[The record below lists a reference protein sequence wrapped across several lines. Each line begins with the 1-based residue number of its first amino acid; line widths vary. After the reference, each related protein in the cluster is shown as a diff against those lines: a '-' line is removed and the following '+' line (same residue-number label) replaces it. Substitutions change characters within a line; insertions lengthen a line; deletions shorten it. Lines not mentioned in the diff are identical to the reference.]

1 MNCKNEKGSCLT
13 KATSLIHKTASI
25 LLIMLLAIS
34 LTACSKTTTS
44 VSSGNINITDSLGNN
59 ISFEKTPKRVVA
71 LQGSF
76 AGVYLLS
83 GGELIGIT
91 SDYVN
96 YDLDL
101 GNATIVGTNKAPN
114 TELIISLNPDLIIY
128 TPTLTGQTA
137 TAQTLSAAGFKVYAS
152 VIDSFSDYLY
162 TLLQFT
168 TLNERNDLYI
178 TNGLNIEN
186 QIDNIIANVQ
196 NNGNP
201 DVLFIRAYSTGYEA
215 KSTGNIV
222 CDMLD
227 DLKINNIASTDTSL
241 LENISLEAIVEQ
253 DPDYIL
259 FVYMG
264 SSDVDATTAYLNNE
278 LFSQPSWQNLNAYKK
293 GNVIILPSSLFHYKP
308 NNKWGE
314 AYEYLFNIFYGEENQ

>member
-1 MNCKNEKGSCLT
+1 MNCINEKGSCPK
-13 KATSLIHKTASI
+13 KATSLIHKTVFFLLFI
-25 LLIMLLAIS
+25 LLSIS
-34 LTACSKTTTS
+34 LTACNKTTTS
-44 VSSGNINITDSLGNN
+44 ISSGSISITDSLGNN
-59 ISFEKTPKRVVA
+59 ISFEETPQRVVA

-76 AGVYLLS
+76 AAVYLLS
-83 GGELIGIT
+83 GGELVGIT

-137 TAQTLSAAGFKVYAS
+137 AAETLSSAGFKVYAS
-152 VIDSFSDYLY
+152 VIDGFNDYLY

-168 TLNERNDLYI
+168 TLNNRSDLYTI
-178 TNGLNIEN
+178 NGVNVEN
-186 QIDNIIANVQ
+186 QINNIIADVPNS
-196 NNGNP
+196 GNP
-201 DVLFIRAYSTGYEA
+201 DVLFIRAYSNGYEA
-215 KSTGNIV
+215 KSTDNIV

-227 DLKINNIASTDTSL
+227 DLKVNNIAKSDSSL
-241 LENISLEAIVEQ
+241 LENISLEAIVEK

-264 SSDVDATTAYLNNE
+264 SSDIDATTAYLNNE
-278 LFSQPSWQNLNAYKK
+278 LFSQPSWQNLKAYKN
-293 GNVIILPSSLFHYKP
+293 GNVIILPANLFHYKP

-314 AYEYLFNIFYGEENQ
+314 AYEYLFNIFYKEDNQ